1 MRINRHAVTAIRT
14 RSGLTK
20 SALARLAGCGAPT
33 ISDIEA
39 GRRTASPDLIAR
51 IAAALKVPLVAILAD
66 PNGDTNGDEAV
77 A

>member
-1 MRINRHAVTAIRT
+1 MRINRYALAEIRE

-20 SALARLAGCGAPT
+20 SELARLARCGAPT

-39 GRRTASPDLIAR
+39 GRRSASPELVKR
-51 IAAALKVPLVAILAD
+51 IAKALKVPLVAILAD
-66 PNGDTNGDEAV
+66 PDDTNGKDRAV